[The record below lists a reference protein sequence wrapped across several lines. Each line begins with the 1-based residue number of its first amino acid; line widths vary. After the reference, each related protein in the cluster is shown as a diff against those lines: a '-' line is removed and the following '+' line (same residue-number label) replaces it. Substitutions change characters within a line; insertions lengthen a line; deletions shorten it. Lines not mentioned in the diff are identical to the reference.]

1 MSKHDSKQ
9 NGAHSNGNTHH
20 QHSESLDT
28 IQHYV
33 SDMLAVE
40 KEILEAVKRQADD
53 DHVQDH
59 HANAKSIIQRIERLA
74 AQHKDG
80 LDRHLSDLGGDPASG
95 IKKAVTAS
103 MGAVAGMYD
112 KLRSESVSKM
122 LRDDYTA
129 LNLAAVSYTM
139 LHTTGLAL
147 HDQKTADLALRYL
160 RDYTPIIMDINEL
173 LPHVV
178 VEDLREDVPTIDGS
192 SADQAAM
199 NTQQAWQPSNGQS
212 KHVSKST
219 SASAPRNISA

>member
-1 MSKHDSKQ
+1 MQRTFYLRLTKKGVYMSKHDK
-9 NGAHSNGNTHH
+9 
-20 QHSESLDT
+20 HSEQVET

-59 HANAKSIIQRIERLA
+59 NANAKGVIQRIERVA
-74 AQHKDG
+74 KQHTEQ
-80 LDRHLSDLGGDPASG
+80 LDRHLEAMGGDPASG
-95 IKKAVTAS
+95 IKKVVTAS

-112 KLRSESVSKM
+112 KMRSESVSKM

-147 HDQKTADLALRYL
+147 QDQRTADLALRHL
-160 RDYTPIIMDINEL
+160 RDYTPIIMDINEII
-173 LPHVV
+173 PQIV
-178 VEDLREDVPTIDGS
+178 VEDLREDVEMVDAS
-192 SADQAAM
+192 SADRATM
-199 NTQQAWQPSNGQS
+199 NTQQAWQPSNGQNRQNA
-212 KHVSKST
+212 ST
-219 SASAPRNISA
+219 LSSGFSA